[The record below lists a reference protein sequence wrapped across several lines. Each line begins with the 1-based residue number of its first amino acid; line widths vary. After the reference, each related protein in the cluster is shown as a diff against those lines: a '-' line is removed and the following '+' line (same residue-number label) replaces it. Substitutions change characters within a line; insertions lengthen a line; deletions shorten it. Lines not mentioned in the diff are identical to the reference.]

1 MSYLEN
7 FGGIMSLLTV
17 FITNFLSSYA
27 NYNVDNDMIKELYT
41 LKKKKQSLPNARVS
55 DHGRDPLL
63 AKEGDAG
70 THFLSGWAK
79 TSDV

>member
-17 FITNFLSSYA
+17 LITNFLTNYA
-27 NYNVDNDMIKELYT
+27 NFNVDNDMIRELYT
-41 LKKKKQSLPNARVS
+41 LKKKKQQLPNARIS
-55 DHGRDPLL
+55 EKGRDPLL

-70 THFLSGWAK
+70 TQFMNGWAK